1 MNVVATGYL
10 GSAILKELLEPR
22 LFEVTVLTR
31 EPGNHIFPAEVK
43 FAKSNYTNLKSLI
56 EALAGQDALVSA
68 IASPVV
74 SAQRLLIDAAEEAGV
89 KRVIPS
95 EFGNDTKNAKT
106 TKLPVYAAKVEIQEH
121 LDTLAVKGAISYTL
135 LYNRTGIFFNY
146 KERKADIY
154 DGGGRIFTACRLS
167 KVGKAVRRILK
178 HPRETSDRAIRVKDI
193 NVSQNQLLKLAQAQN
208 PGEE

>member
-1 MNVVATGYL
+1 MVLQATGYL

-135 LYNRTGIFFNY
+135 LYNRT
-146 KERKADIY
+146 
-154 DGGGRIFTACRLS
+154 
-167 KVGKAVRRILK
+167 V
-178 HPRETSDRAIRVKDI
+178 P
-193 NVSQNQLLKLAQAQN
+193 
-208 PGEE
+208 